1 MAEKTNIGKVLWFDH
16 KKGWGFIRV
25 INPDSEYLDK
35 EVFVH
40 FSTIECSSNFKK
52 LYPGE
57 VVSMKLQK
65 NEEEEFKRT
74 GKEFV
79 TSNVCGLYGTDLFVD
94 SKEYRYKVIKNRE
107 MNEVVEG

>member
-1 MAEKTNIGKVLWFDH
+1 MAEKTNVGKVLWFDH

-25 INPDSEYLDK
+25 IDPDSEYLNK

-40 FSTIECSSNFKK
+40 FSTIECRSSFKK

-65 NEEEEFKRT
+65 NDEEEFKRT

-79 TSNVCGLYGTDLFVD
+79 TSNVSGLYGTTLFVD
-94 SKEYRYKVIKNRE
+94 SQEYRYKVIKNR
-107 MNEVVEG
+107 VEEQ